1 MIQTS
6 RDGDNSGRVRT
17 HEKNW
22 GETVPPIGHNNTKH
36 LLCPIRSRHLFEFLK
51 IVRWESVPRCSF
63 ARSWGNFRPAFS
75 PDPTNCPWVSEDGE
89 AVSRH
94 QMKHREESW
103 KLRRAGEYFWRTS
116 LCWMLD
122 ITSQPND
129 FRGRNYGCKNEQFFS
144 WFPNTHKTLTFFCIF
159 F

>member
-89 AVSRH
+89 AMSCH

-103 KLRRAGEYFWRTS
+103 NYDAQRSIFGEFRCVECLILLLNQMILEGEIMDAKMS
-116 LCWMLD
+116 
-122 ITSQPND
+122 SFSVD
-129 FRGRNYGCKNEQFFS
+129 FQ
-144 WFPNTHKTLTFFCIF
+144 TLIKH
-159 F
+159 